1 LEQALLNNTRPLWF
15 AGHSLGGAMAT
26 ICASRCQLSF
36 IKSNPRALFTYG
48 SPRVGNRRYVSYV
61 SYEAYRWV
69 NNNDVV
75 ARVPPWWLGFRHKGQ
90 EVYLNAYGE
99 IRQLTAWQRVK
110 DRWRG
115 FIGGLKKREFD
126 AFTDHS
132 ITRYVEYILRAV
144 EEEESVT
151 RMLVPVKRPK
161 VAPLRRAA

>member
-1 LEQALLNNTRPLWF
+1 
-15 AGHSLGGAMAT
+15 
-26 ICASRCQLSF
+26 
-36 IKSNPRALFTYG
+36 
-48 SPRVGNRRYVSYV
+48 VSYV

-90 EVYLNAYGE
+90 EVYLNADGE

-115 FIGGLKKREFD
+115 FIGGLKQREFD

-151 RMLVPVKRPK
+151 RMLVPVKRPG